1 MTRDRI
7 IVVICAMTLVVC
19 GLGAIMHRSLV
30 EEHCIYHDSYD
41 ANRGIVDVYDCGDVV
56 GEQRVVRR

>member
-1 MTRDRI
+1 
-7 IVVICAMTLVVC
+7 MTLVVC